1 MGVSCHSAF
10 SLAGD
15 AMISTTRAH
24 AAGVWRAAAW
34 LAVGVALAG
43 CQSFRGAPDPT
54 AAVADWRVVERLGD
68 ARFLPP
74 GASPWTPAIAGSL
87 VPAASQVTTGKG
99 GRVILAR
106 AGSQISAAPGSEF
119 TLPAAGP
126 AARLEQQSGRLRFR
140 VAAAGSEELAVRT
153 PFLGVLAGGS
163 VFEVLVSATATE
175 VTVETGVLRVVTPD
189 GERQA
194 SLEAGQSVYATQPL
208 GKELAVHLPHDRA
221 LESAVV
227 PAMRPR
233 PEVPT
238 TDRAPA
244 APSRGDRPSEAAL
257 PGPAPAPTATPSLS
271 IAARAD
277 VPPGNAAGQRHLETR
292 RPSAE
297 AKPDALSADRPGSPY
312 DRLTREMVRGLPA
325 AAPVPVRRPS
335 QTSENIAGEPSWQ
348 R

>member
-1 MGVSCHSAF
+1 
-10 SLAGD
+10 
-15 AMISTTRAH
+15 MISTTRAH

-43 CQSFRGAPDPT
+43 CQSFHGAPDP
-54 AAVADWRVVERLGD
+54 ASAVADWRVVERLGD

-99 GRVILAR
+99 GRVILVR

-126 AARLEQQSGRLRFR
+126 AARLEQDSGRLRFR

-175 VTVETGVLRVVTPD
+175 VTVETGALRVVTPD

-194 SLEAGQSVYATQPL
+194 SLEAGQSVYATRPL

-233 PEVPT
+233 PEAPAPT
-238 TDRAPA
+238 SDPALA
-244 APSRGDRPSEAAL
+244 APSVPDRASEAVL
-257 PGPAPAPTATPSLS
+257 PAPATAPTATPSLS

-277 VPPGNAAGQRHLETR
+277 VPPGNAAGQRHLEIR
-292 RPSAE
+292 HPSGE
-297 AKPDALSADRPGSPY
+297 AGPDAPRADRLRSPY

-325 AAPVPVRRPS
+325 AAPVPVRRPA
-335 QTSENIAGEPSWQ
+335 QTPEDLAGDPSWQ